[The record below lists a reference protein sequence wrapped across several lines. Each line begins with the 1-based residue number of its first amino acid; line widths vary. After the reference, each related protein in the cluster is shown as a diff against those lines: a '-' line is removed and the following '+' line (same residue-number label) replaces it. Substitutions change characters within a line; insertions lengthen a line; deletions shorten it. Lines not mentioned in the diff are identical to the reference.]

1 MIGVRHDDRPRSLV
15 GIDPQA
21 AADELRAI
29 LAASGE
35 GEGIVAQLGALSR
48 WAGKNGRRIGLGFDL
63 SRARLVPVLSGM
75 QTGLS

>member
-1 MIGVRHDDRPRSLV
+1 MNGDSNDDRPRSLD

-35 GEGIVAQLGALSR
+35 GEGIVAQLGSLA
-48 WAGKNGRRIGLGFDL
+48 AGQKEAAG
-63 SRARLVPVLSGM
+63 VPTPAS
-75 QTGLS
+75 T

>member
-1 MIGVRHDDRPRSLV
+1 MNVDRDDDRPRSLV

-48 WAGKNGRRIGLGFDL
+48 WA
-63 SRARLVPVLSGM
+63 
-75 QTGLS
+75 